1 MKLSVIIPCYN
12 EKDTIDTIIR
22 AVRACPVHD
31 AEIVVVDDCSTDGS
45 KKLLKG
51 HVGQLADMVIFHEAN
66 QGKGA
71 SLRTGITA
79 ATGDIV
85 IVQNADL
92 EYSAEEYPILLE
104 LIVSGKADAV
114 FGSCFMGGRPHR
126 VVYFWHMVANRFLTL
141 LSNMFT
147 NLSLTDMQTCYEA
160 TRAPIAKSML
170 IEENR
175 FGFEPQIT
183 AKLHKL
189 RCRIYEAGIPYRAR
203 TYDEGKTISWRDGFR
218 AVCGILKYNARRW
231 TR

>member
-85 IVQNADL
+85 IVQDTDL
-92 EYSAEEYPILLE
+92 ECSPEEYPILLE
-104 LIVSGKADAV
+104 PIVSGKADAV
-114 FGSCFMGGRPHR
+114 FGSRFMGGRPHR
-126 VVYFWHMVANRFLTL
+126 SGLFLAHGSKSIPDLVIEHVYKPESHRHADVL
-141 LSNMFT
+141 
-147 NLSLTDMQTCYEA
+147 
-160 TRAPIAKSML
+160 
-170 IEENR
+170 
-175 FGFEPQIT
+175 
-183 AKLHKL
+183 
-189 RCRIYEAGIPYRAR
+189 
-203 TYDEGKTISWRDGFR
+203 
-218 AVCGILKYNARRW
+218 
-231 TR
+231 

>member
-104 LIVSGKADAV
+104 PIVSGKADAV

-160 TRAPIAKSML
+160 TRAPIAKS
-170 IEENR
+170 NR
-175 FGFEPQIT
+175 KSQQNYTSYAAASMRQALPTGPERT
-183 AKLHKL
+183 TRAKRL
-189 RCRIYEAGIPYRAR
+189 AGVMVSERFAR
-203 TYDEGKTISWRDGFR
+203 Y
-218 AVCGILKYNARRW
+218 
-231 TR
+231 

>member
-1 MKLSVIIPCYN
+1 M
-12 EKDTIDTIIR
+12 
-22 AVRACPVHD
+22 HD

-104 LIVSGKADAV
+104 PIVSGKADAV

-175 FGFEPQIT
+175 FGFEPQSQQNYT
-183 AKLHKL
+183 SYAAASMRQALPTGPERTTRAKRL
-189 RCRIYEAGIPYRAR
+189 AGVMVSERFAR
-203 TYDEGKTISWRDGFR
+203 Y
-218 AVCGILKYNARRW
+218 
-231 TR
+231 